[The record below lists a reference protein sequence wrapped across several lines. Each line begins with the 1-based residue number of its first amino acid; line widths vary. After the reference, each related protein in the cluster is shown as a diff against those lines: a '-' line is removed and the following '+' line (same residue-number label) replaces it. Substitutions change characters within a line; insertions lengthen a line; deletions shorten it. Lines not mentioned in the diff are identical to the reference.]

1 MVGTG
6 EGLVVPV
13 LQSVALGEAEL
24 LLLRDCVT
32 LTVAL
37 LLTLNVKAAVVA
49 RGLGLPVVDVLG
61 VRVPVI
67 DTVAV
72 AHKVAEAQPDTEEE
86 ALVEMVAESVRL
98 VVAVGVNACVV
109 GNGVGLMLPVPL
121 NVMLGEA
128 ELLLL

>member
-1 MVGTG
+1 M
-6 EGLVVPV
+6 
-13 LQSVALGEAEL
+13 
-24 LLLRDCVT
+24 
-32 LTVAL
+32 
-37 LLTLNVKAAVVA
+37 A

-61 VRVPVI
+61 VRVPVT

-86 ALVEMVAESVRL
+86 TLGEIVAESVRL

-109 GNGVGLMLPVPL
+109 GNDVGLMLPVPL
-121 NVMLGEA
+121 NVLLGEA